1 MLSQLEAATPAI
13 SSTLI
18 AAVVTFVFYVFSLFS
33 VYHRNQEYQKQKL
46 TKDIHNN
53 NKCEIKSKYP
63 ISAFMNTN
71 DEKENINCNDIK
83 KESESTKKCP
93 ITAFLSNDDKENI
106 NQPKV
111 ECPEET
117 FMTDNDENIVENKK
131 TEHFKKMGGMFNS
144 NAIISS
150 EKNKKKKK
158 KPLPRVENLGCI
170 TLKELNQYTCNHETR
185 QLISIFGTIYDV
197 TAATDKYGKNGV
209 YKEFAGHDITLCLG
223 TGKLNEKWL
232 DKFVQMEPKHKECAK
247 GWIDFYHMQYPTAG
261 ILEKWSENT
270 TKWPKLT
277 SQELEELNAECIIM

>member
-150 EKNKKKKK
+150 EKKK

-209 YKEFAGHDITLCLG
+209 YKEFAGHDITLALG
-223 TGKLNEKWL
+223 AGKLDSKWL
-232 DKFVQMEPKHKECAK
+232 DTFVQMSDKQIDSAQ
-247 GWIDFYHMQYPTAG
+247 GWVEFYETQYPVCGT
-261 ILEKWSENT
+261 LKKWKEDQS
-270 TKWPKLT
+270 KWPKL
-277 SQELEELNAECIIM
+277 SKEEQEELDAECIIM